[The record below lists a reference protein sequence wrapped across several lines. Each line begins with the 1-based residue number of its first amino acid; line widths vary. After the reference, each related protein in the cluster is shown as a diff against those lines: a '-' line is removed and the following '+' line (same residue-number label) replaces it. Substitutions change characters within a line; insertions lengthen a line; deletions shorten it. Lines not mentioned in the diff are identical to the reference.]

1 MTTCEPSPNMIL
13 YSHIEKVFYEE
24 GKMKITIGDVAKE
37 AGVSIATVSRV
48 INGNYPVKEST
59 REKVQKVI
67 DEMQFEPNVLARG
80 LISRKSDTIGIVV
93 PSILNL
99 FFPSVVKAIEKTLR
113 SQGYHIYLCDTDA
126 EPSKEI
132 LYIKSLISRQVDGI
146 IVIDPTT
153 ENMKSGFFEE
163 ISGKLPLVFIN
174 GYSKDINCNFVLSD
188 EELGASQAMN
198 YLFSLGHER
207 IAFMRGKTSYS
218 YDLKEKIYR
227 QMMKEHNLEANKQ
240 IINIGEGNTEHTV
253 NEAMAKAEQFLTN
266 NPKTTAIF
274 TCNDIMA
281 LGVING
287 CRRIGRLVPDQL
299 SVVGF
304 DNIELL
310 ALMTPKLT
318 TVDQNMRKLGSKAAD
333 MLLDIIEAKDKKVT
347 SKTATQRVI
356 VKSTLIER
364 DTCKKLNK

>member
-93 PSILNL
+93 PSISNL
-99 FFPSVVKAIEKTLR
+99 FFPSVVKAIEKALR

-126 EPSKEI
+126 DSSKEI
-132 LYIKSLISRQVDGI
+132 LYIKSLLSRQVDGI

-153 ENMKSGFFEE
+153 DNMKNGFFEE
-163 ISGKLPLVFIN
+163 INEKLPLVFIN
-174 GYSKDINCNFVLSD
+174 GYSKDINGNFVLSD
-188 EELGASQAMN
+188 EALGASQAMN

-218 YDLKEKIYR
+218 YDLKEEIYR
-227 QMMKEHNLEANKQ
+227 QMMTEHKLEGN
-240 IINIGEGNTEHTV
+240 IHIVNIGEGNTEHTV
-253 NEAMAKAEQFLTN
+253 NEAMTKAEEFLIQQ
-266 NPKTTAIF
+266 PKTTAMF
-274 TCNDIMA
+274 ACNDIMA

-287 CRRIGRLVPDQL
+287 CRNLDRLVPDQL

-310 ALMTPKLT
+310 ALMAPKLT
-318 TVDQNMRKLGSKAAD
+318 TVDQNMGKLGKEAAN
-333 MLLDIIEAKDKKVT
+333 MLLDIIEAKDKKGT
-347 SKTATQRVI
+347 RKIAAKRVL
-356 VKSTLIER
+356 V
-364 DTCKKLNK
+364 